1 MRSREKKSLV
11 SVLSCAS
18 TTKWAP
24 KELFKGRH
32 HIEQCV
38 YPYQAYGA
46 PSVWQSQSGPATR
59 GHAADRSPAPRSS
72 APPPQRTGEV
82 GAAPTHPKAPA
93 RAPGRLPR
101 CRRLRAPVQASGPA
115 QIPLRPPPRRRPRGA
130 MPLQRSGPGG
140 RREAEPRYSP
150 AAGSALT
157 AVSAPAESAARH
169 STRTTQRAR
178 RPIPLGS
185 DGPRRAPPTPALSL
199 RPPHRR
205 DQSAAALKADYWPL
219 AAAHAT
225 PGNGWLYM
233 ARSDWLGG
241 GPARPSRPPVSK

>member
-1 MRSREKKSLV
+1 MRSREKKRLV
-11 SVLSCAS
+11 SVLSSAS

-24 KELFKGRH
+24 NELFKGRYRT
-32 HIEQCV
+32 EQCV

-46 PSVWQSQSGPATR
+46 APVWQSQPGPATR

-72 APPPQRTGEV
+72 APPPQRPGEV

-101 CRRLRAPVQASGPA
+101 CRRLRAPVRQDSHRYLCA
-115 QIPLRPPPRRRPRGA
+115 PLPRHRPRGA

-157 AVSAPAESAARH
+157 AGSAPAESAARH
-169 STRTTQRAR
+169 STTTTQRAR

-185 DGPRRAPPTPALSL
+185 EGPRRAPPTPALSP
-199 RPPHRR
+199 RPPPRR
-205 DQSAAALKADYWPL
+205 HQSAAALTADYGPL

-241 GPARPSRPPVSK
+241 GPAGPSRPPVSK